1 MDQAEQILDATLDS
15 LLRLMHEYASAER
28 VGQGYP
34 SNAAGCSYYRP
45 SRQHD
50 DTNGASD
57 SDRDAELGAAV
68 NAIVEQMQDPHRT
81 YLRMDAKSIVTGLR
95 VWYSARLPLC
105 PVERSVIRQEARNQL
120 ARRLQAAGL
129 M

>member
-34 SNAAGCSYYRP
+34 SNAPGCSLYRA
-45 SRQHD
+45 SRQYDHD
-50 DTNGASD
+50 NGASD
-57 SDRDAELGAAV
+57 SDRDAELGAAI
-68 NAIVEQMQDPHRT
+68 NAIVDQIADPHRT
-81 YLRMDAKSIVTGLR
+81 YLRMDAKAIVTGIKA
-95 VWYSARLPLC
+95 WYSARIPMC

>member
-68 NAIVEQMQDPHRT
+68 SAVVDQMQDPHRT
-81 YLRMDAKSIVTGLR
+81 CLRIEGRNIATGVR
-95 VWYSARLPLC
+95 AWVSARLPLC